1 MRKEQINLAERF
13 NWKWVMM
20 VIMAF
25 VLSLP
30 VSAKLCHACPEESY
44 RVNVASGYLALRNSQ
59 CYDASNEIGELYN
72 SDTVDVINYSGT
84 YWYVYSPK
92 YGRNGYVDSR
102 YLVIDSTPSYS
113 YSNTT
118 STSYSSYPTK
128 TVRVEKN
135 YLALRTAKAYDAAN
149 EVGELYTGDVVNVID
164 SSDGTYWWVYSSKL
178 GMTGYVNKNYLVDNG
193 SSYTSTTSYVT
204 KTVRV
209 EKNYLA
215 LRTAKAYDSSNE
227 IGELYTGD
235 TVSVIDSSDGTY
247 WWVYSAKLG
256 KYGYVNS
263 NYLV

>member
-1 MRKEQINLAERF
+1 MRKERINLEERF

-44 RVNVASGYLALRNSQ
+44 RVNVASGYLALRNAQ
-59 CYDASNEIGELYN
+59 CYDDSNIIGKLYN
-72 SDTVDVINYSGT
+72 TDTVDVVNYSGT

-92 YGRNGYVDSR
+92 YGCNGYVDSR

-135 YLALRTAKAYDAAN
+135 YLALRNAKAFDSAN
-149 EVGELYTGDVVNVID
+149 EIGKLYTGEVVNVID
-164 SSDGTYWWVYSSKL
+164 SSDSTYWWVYSSKL
-178 GMTGYVNKNYLVDNG
+178 GKEGYVDKNYL
-193 SSYTSTTSYVT
+193 
-204 KTVRV
+204 K
-209 EKNYLA
+209 
-215 LRTAKAYDSSNE
+215 
-227 IGELYTGD
+227 
-235 TVSVIDSSDGTY
+235 
-247 WWVYSAKLG
+247 
-256 KYGYVNS
+256 
-263 NYLV
+263 